1 MFTSETWIRVRYGET
16 DRMGYVYYGTYPT
29 YFEIG
34 RVEALRELGFD
45 YKDVEDSGI
54 MLPVLDLKSK
64 YIRPAFYD
72 QWLLVRTTIPEMP
85 QTRIRFLYEIL
96 NEEGTL
102 LNSAETTL
110 VFVDRYKERPVPCP
124 ERIGAALAAHF

>member
-54 MLPVLDLKSK
+54 MLPVLELKSK

-72 QWLLVRTTIPEMP
+72 QWLRIRTTIPEMP

-110 VFVDRYKERPVPCP
+110 VFVDRHKERPVPCP